1 MFLEWGNNSGKL
13 QIISWKFQNNTINDV
28 KQISL
33 SHVIKLFI
41 HKKSSF
47 QNLRSILRVFDLES
61 SFQNLRSILRVFDLE
76 CDGQTKPLLKSRFLV
91 FDLVFMKLKK
101 LESLHQEYKNF
112 GLRKT

>member
-47 QNLRSILRVFDLES
+47 QNLRSILRVFDLE
-61 SFQNLRSILRVFDLE
+61 